1 MFSEE
6 FLSFLPTLNGSLNA
20 CVSVLLVCGWVF
32 IKRKQVAAHK
42 ACMLVSTAL
51 SAIFLTSYLVYHF
64 HHRMTAFPG
73 TGWSRPAYFTLLITH
88 VTLAAVN
95 LPLVI
100 VTLRHAFKGDL
111 ERHKRIAR
119 FTMPLWLYVAVTGVL
134 VYLMLYV
141 WFPSR

>member
-20 CVSVLLVCGWVF
+20 IVSVLLVCGWVF
-32 IKRKQVAAHK
+32 IKRKQEAAHK
-42 ACMLVSTAL
+42 ACMLAATAL
-51 SAIFLTSYLVYHF
+51 SALFLASYLVYHF

-73 TGWSRPAYFTLLITH
+73 TGWSRPLYFTILITH
-88 VTLAAVN
+88 VTLAAAN

-100 VTLRHAFKGDL
+100 ITLRLAIKGEL
-111 ERHKRIAR
+111 ERHKKIAR
-119 FTMPLWLYVAVTGVL
+119 FTMPIWLYVAMTGVL

-141 WFPSR
+141 WFPTK